1 MRALNGVRGLAIL
14 LVLLPHVAMTG
25 TLPGPEIVQ
34 HVTLYF
40 AHGVELFFVLS
51 GFVIALPVL
60 VHVRDHGST
69 TFDNATFYVNRLFRI
84 LPAYYAAVAF
94 SFAVNIVYVRTLGP
108 LPGALSLPHTLWQ
121 AVGPLLFLDFNNV
134 PMNLTLWTI
143 PVQLRWYLV
152 CPLLIM
158 LYVRSRRAFCVLLLA
173 TTIAYHFTRLRSLD
187 LGTIALFMLGIIAA
201 DLYVR
206 RVAAARWL
214 VLLVPAGIVLGHFE
228 ARFAMLPQPDG
239 SNSFGVIQPTMLSW
253 QLAAFG
259 LVVAVTAFPR
269 LNAVFASFP
278 LQALGTI
285 SFSLYLIHEPVISFV
300 ARAAGGHHGIFAL
313 TLALFAGLAF
323 WWTVERPL
331 SNARARRRAREFLL
345 PHVRGLLAAIGISD
359 TLALSG
365 PPPTERLSAQYV
377 TRLEPPP
384 EPLQGA
390 VSA

>member
-1 MRALNGVRGLAIL
+1 LRTASNCFSCCPDSSSRCRSWCID
-14 LVLLPHVAMTG
+14 T
-25 TLPGPEIVQ
+25 
-34 HVTLYF
+34 
-40 AHGVELFFVLS
+40 
-51 GFVIALPVL
+51 
-60 VHVRDHGST
+60 
-69 TFDNATFYVNRLFRI
+69 ATFYFNRLFRI

-94 SFAVNIVYVRTLGP
+94 SFVVNVVYVRGFGP
-108 LPGALSLPHTLWQ
+108 LPGALLLPHTLWQ
-121 AVGPLLFLDFNNV
+121 AMGPLLFLDFNDL

-158 LYVRSRRAFCVLLLA
+158 LYVRSRRGFCVLLIA

-239 SNSFGVIQPTMLSW
+239 SNSFGAIQPTMLSW

-259 LVVAVTAFPR
+259 LVVAATAFPR
-269 LNAVFASFP
+269 LDAFFSSLP
-278 LQALGTI
+278 LAALGTV
-285 SFSLYLIHEPVISFV
+285 SYSLYLIHEPVISIV
-300 ARAAGGHHGIFAL
+300 ARVAGGHHGMLAL
-313 TLALFAGLAF
+313 GLALFAGIAF

-331 SNARARRRAREFLL
+331 SDARVRRRAREASLQ
-345 PHVRGLLAAIGISD
+345 HVRRLLAALGISD
-359 TLALSG
+359 SLAFPGS
-365 PPPTERLSAQYV
+365 PPAVQLGTPFV
-377 TRLEPPP
+377 TRLEPVP
-384 EPLQGA
+384 EPLEGA